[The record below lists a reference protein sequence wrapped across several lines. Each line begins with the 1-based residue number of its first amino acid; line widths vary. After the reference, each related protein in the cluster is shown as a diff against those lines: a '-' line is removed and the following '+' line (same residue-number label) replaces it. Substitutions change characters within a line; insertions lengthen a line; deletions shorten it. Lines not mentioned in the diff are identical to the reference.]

1 VRVTNSGLV
10 GCSPA
15 GPALIPGGA
24 LGEVGVDGI
33 GDQRGAQRGPCGRPG
48 VQLYDAVAAV
58 DANVVDVQ
66 VEGFADPQP
75 VDG

>member
-1 VRVTNSGLV
+1 MASATSG
-10 GCSPA
+10 
-15 GPALIPGGA
+15 
-24 LGEVGVDGI
+24 
-33 GDQRGAQRGPCGRPG
+33 GAQRGPCGHPG

-75 VDG
+75 VDE

>member
-1 VRVTNSGLV
+1 
-10 GCSPA
+10 
-15 GPALIPGGA
+15 
-24 LGEVGVDGI
+24 
-33 GDQRGAQRGPCGRPG
+33 

-75 VDG
+75 VDE